1 MVEWA
6 QLLVLGLI
14 AILLLESRVSLGN
27 KVTLL
32 QRDMQWLFSTLHKW
46 GFPSPDHDMAIRMA
60 AENESARKESE
71 RTPPGR

>member
-6 QLLVLGLI
+6 QLVVLGLI
-14 AILLLESRVSLGN
+14 AVLMLETRVSLGS

-32 QRDMQWLFSTLHKW
+32 QRDMQWLFATLQRW
-46 GFPSPDHDMAIRMA
+46 GFPSPDHDMAIRLA
-60 AENESARKESE
+60 AQNESARKESE